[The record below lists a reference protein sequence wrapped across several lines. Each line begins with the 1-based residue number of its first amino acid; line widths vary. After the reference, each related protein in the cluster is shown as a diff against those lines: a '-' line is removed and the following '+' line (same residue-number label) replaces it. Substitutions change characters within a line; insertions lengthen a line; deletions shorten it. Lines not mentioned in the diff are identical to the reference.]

1 MEAQTALSSLKDIY
15 TENGRISEYASIAS
29 KAGKSLSPEELD
41 GMVLAAAKRGF
52 DAGKLEQAITYYKQL
67 REQTQTEEMRLV
79 ATVGEMRCAYGLK
92 RYDVAIRAA
101 SDLIADSKVGP
112 EEKSEAMFMRA
123 ESYYVTGKPAEAVA
137 DWQTLSADSRT
148 EYGAQANVRL
158 AEYAF
163 NTNQYKAAEDL
174 LVKFI
179 DSGTPHAYWLARG
192 FILLADVYNKTDRQ
206 VEAEQYLLSLKSN
219 YSENEEINKMIEE
232 RMKEK

>member
-1 MEAQTALSSLKDIY
+1 
-15 TENGRISEYASIAS
+15 
-29 KAGKSLSPEELD
+29 
-41 GMVLAAAKRGF
+41 
-52 DAGKLEQAITYYKQL
+52 
-67 REQTQTEEMRLV
+67 
-79 ATVGEMRCAYGLK
+79 
-92 RYDVAIRAA
+92 
-101 SDLIADSKVGP
+101 
-112 EEKSEAMFMRA
+112 MFVRA
-123 ESYYVTGKPAEAVA
+123 ESYYVTGKPAAAVA